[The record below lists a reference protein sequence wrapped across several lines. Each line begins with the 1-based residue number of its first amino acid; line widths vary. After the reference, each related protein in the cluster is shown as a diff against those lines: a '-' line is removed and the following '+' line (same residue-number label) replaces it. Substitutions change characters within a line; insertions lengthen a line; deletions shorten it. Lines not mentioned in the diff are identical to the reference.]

1 VIVKDGTMRCVLR
14 WVLALLVVA
23 AASGVFVAV
32 AQEPSGSVLA
42 DCVRLLPADRP
53 IPTGPDALALRII
66 QPTTDVVYGR
76 TVTITIQS
84 SNFDIPAE
92 GRHWHL
98 WINGQLQGMVYQ
110 PTAVIDLE
118 PGTYQICASLGNTD
132 HADLGMPDGISL
144 RVETALAGTPTAT
157 LAVAREQAQVQ
168 PEPGIGLGQILVL
181 VAGGLLAAVGGW
193 WLGSRLPK
201 RKSMPRK

>member
-1 VIVKDGTMRCVLR
+1 MQWNWRWIVTMLMGGAILFGSLAVL
-14 WVLALLVVA
+14 
-23 AASGVFVAV
+23 

-42 DCVRLLPADRP
+42 DCVKLLPADRP
-53 IPTGPDALALRII
+53 IPTGPDAPALRII
-66 QPTTDVVYGR
+66 QPTTEVVYGR
-76 TVTITIQS
+76 TVTITVQA

-144 RVETALAGTPTAT
+144 RVEAALAGTPTAT

-181 VAGGLLAAVGGW
+181 AAGGLLAAVGGW

-201 RKSMPRK
+201 SKSVGRR

>member
-1 VIVKDGTMRCVLR
+1 MRRMLQ
-14 WVLALLVVA
+14 WALALLIGA
-23 AASGVFVAV
+23 AAGGVFMAA

-42 DCVRLLPADRP
+42 DCVKLLPADRP
-53 IPTGPDALALRII
+53 IPTGPDAPALRII
-66 QPTTDVVYGR
+66 QPTTEVVYGR

-84 SNFDIPAE
+84 SHFDIPAE

-98 WINGQLQGMVYQ
+98 WVNGQLQGMVYQ
-110 PTAVIDLE
+110 PAAVIDLE

-144 RVETALAGTPTAT
+144 RVEAALAGTPTAT
-157 LAVAREQAQVQ
+157 LGVAREQAQVQ

-201 RKSMPRK
+201 QRKSTLRK

>member
-1 VIVKDGTMRCVLR
+1 MRCVLR

-53 IPTGPDALALRII
+53 IPTGPDAPALRII

>member
-1 VIVKDGTMRCVLR
+1 MRCVMR
-14 WVLALLVVA
+14 WALTLLLGA
-23 AASGVFVAV
+23 TACGVFMAA
-32 AQEPSGSVLA
+32 AQEPSGSALA
-42 DCVRLLPADRP
+42 DCVKLLPADRP
-53 IPTGPDALALRII
+53 IPTGPDAPGLRII
-66 QPTTDVVYGR
+66 QPTTEVVYGR
-76 TVTITIQS
+76 TVTITIQA

-118 PGTYQICASLGNTD
+118 PGTYRLCASLGNTD

-144 RVETALAGTPTAT
+144 RVEAALAGTPTAT

-181 VAGGLLAAVGGW
+181 AAGGLLAAAGGW
-193 WLGSRLPK
+193 WLGSRLGK
-201 RKSMPRK
+201 RKSAGR

>member
-1 VIVKDGTMRCVLR
+1 
-14 WVLALLVVA
+14 LALLIGA

-32 AQEPSGSVLA
+32 AQEPSGLALA
-42 DCVRLLPADRP
+42 DCVKLLPADRP
-53 IPTGPDALALRII
+53 IPTGPDAPALRII
-66 QPTTDVVYGR
+66 QPTADVVYGR
-76 TVTITIQS
+76 TVTITIQA

-118 PGTYQICASLGNTD
+118 PGMYQICASLGNTD
-132 HADLGMPDGISL
+132 HSDLGMPDGISL

-157 LAVAREQAQVQ
+157 LGAAREQAQVQ
-168 PEPGIGLGQILVL
+168 PEPGIGLGQIVVL
-181 VAGGLLAAVGGW
+181 VTGGLLAAVGGW
-193 WLGSRLPK
+193 WLGARLPK